1 MHYERIQVKCSSSAL
16 VNERPV
22 SFSHKGRQHRVA
34 EIVDRWYEGG
44 CSPGRPAMYYF
55 KVRTANREEF
65 ILRYN
70 TLFDAWAILIGGQG
84 DS

>member
-16 VNERPV
+16 VIERP
-22 SFSHKGRQHRVA
+22 HKGRQHRVA

-44 CSPGRPAMYYF
+44 CSPGRPAMYYV
-55 KVRTANREEF
+55 KVRTANGEEF